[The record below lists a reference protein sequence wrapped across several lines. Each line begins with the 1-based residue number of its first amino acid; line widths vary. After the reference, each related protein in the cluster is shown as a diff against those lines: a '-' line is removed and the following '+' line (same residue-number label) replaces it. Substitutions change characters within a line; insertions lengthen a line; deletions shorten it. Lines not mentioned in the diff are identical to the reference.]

1 MLLNGSS
8 QTDILMSELNV
19 LASIKASENFGQAES
34 MLRRSATVSEPQAA
48 KQIQK
53 LAITSKEG
61 EVINEESSA
70 ESYYGSETVTD
81 SKSIAADSNIVKS
94 LLETVEIVQKPTKLK
109 IVP

>member
-1 MLLNGSS
+1 M
-8 QTDILMSELNV
+8 
-19 LASIKASENFGQAES
+19 
-34 MLRRSATVSEPQAA
+34 
-48 KQIQK
+48 
-53 LAITSKEG
+53 
-61 EVINEESSA
+61 INEESSA